1 MQELR
6 VCEGLLADLGSVIHF
21 PADAA
26 QALADAERDRAL
38 ARHGLSL
45 RRAEAERLQ
54 AQLSAID
61 IDHGLLRLADS
72 IEALETSRH
81 QYSAHASNIAR
92 SQGQAALLWQEIQS
106 AAGEL
111 GWRLDDAAKG
121 VEHRAD
127 VDQAAQ
133 ALQADR
139 KSTRLN
145 SSQ

>member
-6 VCEGLLADLGSVIHF
+6 VCEGLLADLGSVIHL

-81 QYSAHASNIAR
+81 PYSAHASTIAR
-92 SQGQAALLWQEIQS
+92 SKGQAAVLLPAIGRSSGRERGGQS
-106 AAGEL
+106 
-111 GWRLDDAAKG
+111 
-121 VEHRAD
+121 V
-127 VDQAAQ
+127 
-133 ALQADR
+133 
-139 KSTRLN
+139 
-145 SSQ
+145 

>member
-6 VCEGLLADLGSVIHF
+6 VCEGLLADLGSVIHL

-72 IEALETSRH
+72 IEALETRSEERRVGKECVSTCRSRWSPYH
-81 QYSAHASNIAR
+81 
-92 SQGQAALLWQEIQS
+92 
-106 AAGEL
+106 
-111 GWRLDDAAKG
+111 
-121 VEHRAD
+121 
-127 VDQAAQ
+127 
-133 ALQADR
+133 
-139 KSTRLN
+139 
-145 SSQ
+145 